1 MANKW
6 IEHIKKWAK
15 DNNSTYGCALSN
27 PKCKEDY
34 KKSKEEPKQE
44 DIDNESELSINK
56 VSKPKK
62 ITKKSLL
69 QGQSIDNESELSIN
83 NVSKPKKITKKS
95 LLQGQSIDT
104 QKIQKAIINI
114 LEPNKANK
122 PEIKKIDKKKL
133 YEEDIKEIK
142 SELNHK
148 EDRGK
153 RDYKINWRTMQYY
166 ADIDDY
172 MKIINDENI
181 SIPEKKIFIRNQY
194 EIKDN
199 YLRDQLLKELN

>member
-6 IEHIKKWAK
+6 VEHIKKWAK
-15 DNNSTYGCALSN
+15 ANNSTYGCALSN

-44 DIDNESELSINK
+44 E
-56 VSKPKK
+56 K
-62 ITKKSLL
+62 I
-69 QGQSIDNESELSIN
+69 
-83 NVSKPKKITKKS
+83 
-95 LLQGQSIDT
+95 

-122 PEIKKIDKKKL
+122 PETKKIDKKKL
-133 YEEDIKEIK
+133 YEEDIKDIK

-148 EDRGK
+148 EDRAK

-166 ADIDDY
+166 ADIGDY

-181 SIPEKKIFIRNQY
+181 SNTDKKQFIRNQY

-199 YLRDQLLKELN
+199 YLRDQLLKSLI